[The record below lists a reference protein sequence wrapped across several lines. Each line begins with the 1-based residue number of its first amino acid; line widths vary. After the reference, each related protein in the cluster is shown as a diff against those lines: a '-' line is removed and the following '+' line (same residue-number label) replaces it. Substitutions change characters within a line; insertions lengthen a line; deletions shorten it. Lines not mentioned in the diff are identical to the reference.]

1 MRESGVTEQL
11 VGWDSQSRLTPDL
24 NTEKPGQ
31 NYCQSYATYGG
42 ANNGKLARHL
52 KQRFAN
58 GGELF

>member
-1 MRESGVTEQL
+1 MRESRVTEQL
-11 VGWDSQSRLTPDL
+11 VAHSVTPDL

-52 KQRFAN
+52 EQKFAN